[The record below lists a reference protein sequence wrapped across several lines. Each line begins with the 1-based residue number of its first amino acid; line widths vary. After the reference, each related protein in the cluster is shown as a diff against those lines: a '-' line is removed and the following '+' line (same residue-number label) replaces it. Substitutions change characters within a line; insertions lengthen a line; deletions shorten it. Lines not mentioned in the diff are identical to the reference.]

1 MHNHKKIINFLGLI
15 QRAGKIVSGTDLV
28 VSSIKTGKVKLV
40 IIASDLSKATR
51 QEIEALAQKKGLPI
65 IDEFSELEISQAIG
79 KTRKVLA
86 VSDLGFSKA
95 IQKKLNEGV

>member
-1 MHNHKKIINFLGLI
+1 MINFLGLI
-15 QRAGKIVSGTDLV
+15 QRAGKIVSGTALV

-79 KTRKVLA
+79 K
-86 VSDLGFSKA
+86 
-95 IQKKLNEGV
+95 